1 MYDIETHTHKKQQ
14 LTFIHLRRDGANF
27 WLLWSAELGLTAG
40 IAVTQDAL
48 RPAGEFR
55 CALTRQRLEPSV
67 GFYRFWAELEPLLDC
82 QTRLKTDSNSS
93 RSKWRQ
99 SGTQSPRDRP
109 TGELRT
115 CCVTKLMFVV
125 VFPHLFPPCFCLWLF
140 LWNSY
145 FFSGFKGNVFSY
157 SASPEL
163 APTFIYLRTFTWAQG
178 STPAPYLLS
187 FKERVWEYV

>member
-1 MYDIETHTHKKQQ
+1 MTLKHTHTHKKQQ

-55 CALTRQRLEPSV
+55 CALTPQRLEPSV

-115 CCVTKLMFVV
+115 PRCAAASQSWCLLLFFPTCFLRVSACDFSCGILISFLALKETYFHIQRPQSSRQRSFTCVR
-125 VFPHLFPPCFCLWLF
+125 
-140 LWNSY
+140 
-145 FFSGFKGNVFSY
+145 
-157 SASPEL
+157 SPEHRDQL
-163 APTFIYLRTFTWAQG
+163 RHLIY
-178 STPAPYLLS
+178 
-187 FKERVWEYV
+187 